1 MLIPNNKQKTKLF
14 QCFGVSRF
22 AYNQTLAKQ
31 QENYNKGGKFIS
43 DNDLRSKI
51 SIKYELNKERRS
63 YKKTS
68 NIKKLEIILICTDTL
83 VRNLR
88 LWSVQKM

>member
-1 MLIPNNKQKTKLF
+1 M
-14 QCFGVSRF
+14 
-22 AYNQTLAKQ
+22 AKQ

-68 NIKKLEIILICTDTL
+68 DIKKLEIILICTDTL

-88 LWSVQKM
+88 LWSVKKCEYNESKAYTLKKERNIKVNL